1 MTEAINYD
9 QYEYIVLID
18 ESGNA
23 AYTKLSDGKGYGAE
37 NFLNISAVFV
47 ENKEIENIKEQ
58 LTYIKSVLELKKLHF
73 TDVFKH
79 YDKLFYLKTISENTK
94 FTAFATISNKRTL
107 RDENGN
113 LAYDPKNITSYYHK
127 NLIFLFEKISKY
139 IYYNKIDPD
148 KILFVIENSKS
159 ISLKKFKHYINK
171 VKKDK
176 QKEEKWKFYLSNI
189 KEENICTKE
198 KEDEVLLTLA
208 DAVASSIY
216 QITCGKYF
224 DGQQIIE
231 PRYLDMLLQHFYKKD
246 DSIFNAGLKFVHKI
260 EDVDL
265 SDEALNFFQKIKK
278 NY

>member
-1 MTEAINYD
+1 MTEVINYD
-9 QYEYIVLID
+9 QYEYFVLID

-37 NFLNISAVFV
+37 DFLNISAVFV
-47 ENKEIENIKEQ
+47 EKKEIENIKGQ
-58 LTYIKSVLELKKLHF
+58 LTYIKSVLGLKKLHF
-73 TDVFKH
+73 TDMSKH
-79 YDKLFYLKTISENTK
+79 YDKLFYLKTISKNTN

-107 RDENGN
+107 RDEKGE

-127 NLIFLFEKISKY
+127 NLIFLFERISKY

-148 KILFVIENSKS
+148 KTLFIIENSKS
-159 ISLKKFKHYINK
+159 ISLEGFKHYINK
-171 VKKDK
+171 VRRDK
-176 QKEEKWKFYLSNI
+176 QKEEKWKYYLSNI
-189 KEENICTKE
+189 KEENIYTKE

-216 QITCGKYF
+216 HITCGKYF

-231 PRYLDMLLQHFYKKD
+231 PRYMYMLLQHFYKKD
-246 DSIFNAGLKFVHKI
+246 DSIFNAGLKFVHNIKN
-260 EDVDL
+260 VGL
-265 SDEALNFFQKIKK
+265 SDEALIFFEKIKK